1 VPEVEIPMW
10 FVSFCTALL
19 AAFFGSLLA
28 IKKFKKEKIWS
39 EKYKAYQDVLSAL
52 EAMLLWANE
61 TYCHQKMIPTKGTQ
75 GIEGGNWP
83 SFSEARRVIAK
94 TTRVGSLLLPTEVID
109 ELEALE
115 SDLWNENFRADDERY
130 YYPNTHEES
139 EAIAE
144 HADNVEKLIKPR
156 LKAIIQHA
164 KKDLG

>member
-1 VPEVEIPMW
+1 MPEVEIPMW

-115 SDLWNENFRADDERY
+115 SDLWNENFRTDDERY